1 MSSVGAASAAQLS
14 RGSRIEMPQD
24 YAVILP
30 PLPNGYVVQNT
41 VFLHADVKGRPYHA
55 EDFREPLFRR
65 VPPTEVL
72 ALGAYQM
79 NHVWAVTC
87 KSAEGVK
94 KLLAEPQLTVKGLKC
109 MVIDPSHR
117 DVRLK
122 LHWLLYHVREEDVRN
137 ALIPYGT
144 VVDVG
149 MDKWRIDGYT
159 QQNTMTRTVTLRL
172 KANVTLDDIPHQLR
186 VGGELALIVAPG
198 RAPRCLRCQQIGHI
212 RKDCRV
218 PRCDTCKRFG
228 HAQANCTRTYAA
240 ATLNTGGTDKSELT
254 MDEAEA
260 EESVKSKA
268 DSAGKTPSTAGMTQL
283 KKEAAKSTESAR
295 VVQPIAE
302 SPVKSK
308 VTSAGETPCTG
319 GMTEVNEMAR
329 SADSAG
335 VQSAAESSTSAK
347 ESHVSKDVTAETSE
361 SKRTTQTVQEPS
373 DGCAMEWHDAEE
385 PGTGGKRPRDA
396 VPSEPNDASSQEPP
410 AKAAVFRRQ
419 RLMVK
424 PNVVEGEKRPAK
436 PPP

>member
-30 PLPNGYVVQNT
+30 PLPTGYVVQNT

-65 VPPTEVL
+65 VQPTEVL

-87 KSAEGVK
+87 RSTEGVK
-94 KLLAEPQLTVKGLKC
+94 KLLTDPQLTVKGLKC
-109 MVIDPSHR
+109 MIIDPSHR

-137 ALIPYGT
+137 ALTPYGT
-144 VVDVG
+144 VLDVG

-186 VGGELALIVAPG
+186 VGGELALIVATG

-212 RKDCRV
+212 RRDCRV

-228 HAQANCTRTYAA
+228 HAPGNCTKTYAA
-240 ATLNTGGTDKSELT
+240 ATLNTGSMDKSELT
-254 MDEAEA
+254 MDETEA

-268 DSAGKTPSTAGMTQL
+268 ACEGKTPSAAGMTRLQ
-283 KKEAAKSTESAR
+283 KEPPRSTDSGG
-295 VVQPIAE
+295 VQPIADA
-302 SPVKSK
+302 SAKSQ
-308 VTSAGETPCTG
+308 VTSAEK
-319 GMTEVNEMAR
+319 NIQYR
-329 SADSAG
+329 
-335 VQSAAESSTSAK
+335 
-347 ESHVSKDVTAETSE
+347 
-361 SKRTTQTVQEPS
+361 RR
-373 DGCAMEWHDAEE
+373 DGCERSR
-385 PGTGGKRPRDA
+385 TNK
-396 VPSEPNDASSQEPP
+396 
-410 AKAAVFRRQ
+410 
-419 RLMVK
+419 
-424 PNVVEGEKRPAK
+424 
-436 PPP
+436 